1 VTNPLFWLVLSLL
14 FVTVSLTIVLIVAIP
29 TFKELSRA
37 ARSAEKLFETLRREF
52 PPTLEAIRLTG
63 LEISDLT
70 DELQEGV
77 QSAGQVAKQVD
88 QTLADAR
95 RQARKV
101 QHGTRSLAVGLRS
114 AWKTLMRPQPPRR
127 SERLPGEPDT
137 LGLTELPASTR
148 PPLPD
153 ALDEFEATDDYEAI
167 AEYLPAHRPLPT
179 PAPTRFIAKAGELV
193 EELGQQEDGTAR

>member
-1 VTNPLFWLVLSLL
+1 MTNPLFWLVLSLL

-63 LEISDLT
+63 IDISDLT
-70 DELQEGV
+70 NELQDGV

-88 QTLADAR
+88 QTLTDAR

-101 QHGTRSLAVGLRS
+101 QHGTRSFAVGLRT
-114 AWKTLMRPQPPRR
+114 AWKTLTRPQPPRR
-127 SERLPGEPDT
+127 LDRPTPEHDPA
-137 LGLTELPASTR
+137 LTELPASTR
-148 PPLPD
+148 PPLPEAVD
-153 ALDEFEATDDYEAI
+153 ELDELDYAAI
-167 AEYLPAHRPLPT
+167 AEYALPPHAQLAAPP
-179 PAPTRFIAKAGELV
+179 PTRFISKAGELV
-193 EELGQQEDGTAR
+193 EDNSPVDD